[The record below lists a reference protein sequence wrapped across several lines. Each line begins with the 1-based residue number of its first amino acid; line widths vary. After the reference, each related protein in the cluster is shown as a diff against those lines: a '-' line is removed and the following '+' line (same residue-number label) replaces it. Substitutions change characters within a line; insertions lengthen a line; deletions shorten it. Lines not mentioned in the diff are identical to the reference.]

1 MAGSGH
7 IKNGISVLK
16 LVNLQRQPSSDD
28 CQVVMSRAVSNS
40 NHLFFSLPVRRRPLC
55 VCATLPP
62 PSSYLCP
69 VSSKSFS
76 TSSSSQY
83 NDLATTASEQP
94 RWRATP
100 SRMVN
105 RGTSHR
111 FLRNSKPFTVNE
123 DPEKLDEVLTRVLG
137 TYGDRLLT
145 EEVKWLT
152 VTHKS
157 FDHGRRGFNDRLA
170 YLGTLDLASQ
180 YWATSADTILP
191 EGKRIVDL
199 QASIHI
205 IAASA
210 ATPEPTV
217 ADRWGRE
224 PFKHP
229 VLEGLAGLTQER
241 KKAVLEKNRLARL
254 AGKYGLTGVL
264 RWKPKSVSCPGEVT
278 DKFMHA
284 HITIDSLGI
293 LRALALMWY
302 SRRPCMPSSVRYRC
316 RRADRQPIEFA
327 GSGYWFLWVSRY
339 EIQVGNIWSQ
349 RSK

>member
-1 MAGSGH
+1 
-7 IKNGISVLK
+7 
-16 LVNLQRQPSSDD
+16 
-28 CQVVMSRAVSNS
+28 
-40 NHLFFSLPVRRRPLC
+40 
-55 VCATLPP
+55 
-62 PSSYLCP
+62 
-69 VSSKSFS
+69 
-76 TSSSSQY
+76 
-83 NDLATTASEQP
+83 
-94 RWRATP
+94 
-100 SRMVN
+100 MVN

-111 FLRNSKPFTVNE
+111 FLRNSRPFTVNE

-137 TYGDRLLT
+137 TYGDRMLT

-170 YLGTLDLASQ
+170 YLG
-180 YWATSADTILP
+180 
-191 EGKRIVDL
+191 KRIVDL
-199 QASIHI
+199 QASLHI

-241 KKAVLEKNRLARL
+241 KKAVLEKKRLAQL

-264 RWKPKSVSCPGEVT
+264 RWKPKSVSYFGEVT

-284 HITIDSLGI
+284 DTTVDSLAI
-293 LRALALMWY
+293 LRDLALILY
-302 SRRPCMPSSVRYRC
+302 SRRPSTPSSVRYRC
-316 RRADRQPIEFA
+316 RRAE
-327 GSGYWFLWVSRY
+327 
-339 EIQVGNIWSQ
+339 
-349 RSK
+349 K